1 MTTPKFPE
9 NFLWGGATAANQL
22 EGAYNEGGRGLSVQ
36 DVMPKGLM
44 TAPTLE
50 PTEENLK
57 LKGIDFYHRYK
68 EDIALMAQM
77 GFKVF
82 RLSISWSRIYPNGD
96 DAQPNE
102 EGLQF
107 YDDLFDELHKHGM
120 EPLVTLSH
128 YEPPLNLA
136 RNYRGWIDRKVIGFF
151 ETYARTV
158 FERYQDKVKYW
169 LTFNEVNSIISA
181 PANGAIFPEEIE
193 VTLADK
199 WQAAHNQLVA
209 SAAATKIAKEINP
222 EMQVG
227 CMVISMPTYP
237 MTSKPKD
244 QLAVRDFMNENYAFT
259 DIHVRGEYPGYL
271 KRHLR
276 EQGIEIKFGENDAA
290 ILKEH
295 TVDFI
300 SFSYYVSLVQAH
312 DPETYQSGE
321 GNIFRGLEN
330 PYLDSSEWGWQ
341 IDPIGLRLV
350 LNDFWD
356 RYQLPLFIV
365 ENGLGAKDV
374 LIEDGAGSFTVE
386 DDYRIAY
393 LKAHL
398 QQVGEAIEDGVELLG
413 YTSWGPIDFVS
424 MSTAQMSKRYGF
436 IYVDRNDDGAGSL
449 KRYKKKS
456 FNWYKE
462 VIGTN
467 GASLYDA
474 E

>member
-1 MTTPKFPE
+1 MTIPKFPE

-36 DVMPKGLM
+36 DVMPSGLM
-44 TAPTLE
+44 TAPTLG
-50 PTEENLK
+50 PTEDNLK

-68 EDIALMAQM
+68 EDIALMAEM

-107 YDDLFDELHKHGM
+107 YDDVFDELHKHGM

-151 ETYARTV
+151 ENYARTV
-158 FERYQDKVKYW
+158 FERYQTKVKYW

-181 PANGAIFPEEIE
+181 PANGAIFPEEME

-222 EMQVG
+222 AMQVG

-237 MTSKPKD
+237 MTPNPKD
-244 QLAVRDFMNENYAFT
+244 SLAVRDFMNENYAFT

-276 EQGIEIKFGENDAA
+276 EQGIEIKFGEEDAA
-290 ILKEH
+290 ILKEN

-312 DPETYQSGE
+312 DPKTYQSGE
-321 GNIFRGLEN
+321 GNIFQGLEN
-330 PYLDSSEWGWQ
+330 PYLESSEWGWQ

-386 DDYRIAY
+386 DDYRIDY

-436 IYVDRNDDGAGSL
+436 IYVDRNDEGEGSL

-467 GASLYDA
+467 GESLYDA
-474 E
+474 N

>member
-1 MTTPKFPE
+1 MTTPKFPD

-44 TAPTLE
+44 SAPTAE
-50 PTEENLK
+50 PTEDNLK
-57 LKGIDFYHRYK
+57 LEGIDFYHRYP
-68 EDIALMAQM
+68 EDIALMAEM

-82 RLSISWSRIYPNGD
+82 RISIAWSRIFPNGD

-136 RNYRGWIDRKVIGFF
+136 RQYRGWIDRDVIAFF
-151 ETYARTV
+151 EKYARTV
-158 FERYQDKVKYW
+158 FDRYQNKVKYW

-181 PANGAIFPEEIE
+181 PANGAIFEDEIE
-193 VTLADK
+193 VSLADK
-199 WQAAHNQLVA
+199 WQAAHHQLVA
-209 SAAATKIAKEINP
+209 SALATKIAKEINP
-222 EMQVG
+222 DMQVG
-227 CMVISMPTYP
+227 CMVISMPTYS
-237 MTSKPKD
+237 MTPDPKD

-259 DIHVRGEYPGYL
+259 DIHARGVYPGYL

-276 EQGIEIKFGENDAA
+276 EAGIEIKFGEQDAR
-290 ILKEH
+290 ILKEN

-312 DPETYQSGE
+312 NPQNYQTAA
-321 GNIFRGLEN
+321 GNIFRGIPN
-330 PYLDSSEWGWQ
+330 PYLEASEWGWQ

-365 ENGLGAKDV
+365 ENGLGAKDE
-374 LIEDGAGSFTVE
+374 LISDGAGSFTVA
-386 DDYRIAY
+386 DDYRIDY

-413 YTSWGPIDFVS
+413 YTSWGPIDLVS

-436 IYVDRNDDGAGSL
+436 IYVDRDDNGQGSL
-449 KRYKKKS
+449 NRYKKQS
-456 FNWYKE
+456 FHWYKE
-462 VIGTN
+462 VIETN
-467 GASLYDA
+467 GASLYNN
-474 E
+474 

>member
-1 MTTPKFPE
+1 MTIAKFPE

-44 TAPTLE
+44 TAPTLG
-50 PTEENLK
+50 PTEDNLK
-57 LKGIDFYHRYK
+57 LKGIDFYYRYK
-68 EDIALMAQM
+68 EDIALMAEM

-107 YDDLFDELHKHGM
+107 YDDVFDELHKHGM

-151 ETYARTV
+151 ENYARTV
-158 FERYQDKVKYW
+158 FERYQTKVKYW

-181 PANGAIFPEEIE
+181 PANGAIFPEEME

-222 EMQVG
+222 AMQVG

-237 MTSKPKD
+237 MTPNPKD
-244 QLAVRDFMNENYAFT
+244 SLAVRDFMNENYAFT

-276 EQGIEIKFGENDAA
+276 EQGIEIKFGEDDAA
-290 ILKEH
+290 ILKEN

-312 DPETYQSGE
+312 DPKTYQSGE
-321 GNIFRGLEN
+321 GNIFQGLEN
-330 PYLDSSEWGWQ
+330 PYLESSEWGWQ

-386 DDYRIAY
+386 DDYRIDY

-436 IYVDRNDDGAGSL
+436 IYVDRNDEGEGSL

-467 GASLYDA
+467 GESLYDA
-474 E
+474 N